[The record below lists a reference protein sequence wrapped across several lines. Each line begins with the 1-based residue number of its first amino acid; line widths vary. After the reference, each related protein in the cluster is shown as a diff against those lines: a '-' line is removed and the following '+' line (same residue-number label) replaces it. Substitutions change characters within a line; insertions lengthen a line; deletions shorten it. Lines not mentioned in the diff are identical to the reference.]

1 MSRPSANDIATGS
14 LPKISH
20 GRGVYLWDT
29 DGRQYI
35 DGSGGPAVFSVG
47 HGDPRVNAA
56 VAAQMEKVAYGYRY
70 LFTTDPLEE
79 LSEILCNAT
88 GMADMVYTTSGSE
101 AVESAVKIALQYHF
115 DRGDPARVNF
125 IARQRSWHGNTLMAT
140 ALSGFV
146 DRTRAFAGA
155 LPAVGRVSAANAY
168 RLPEGVSRDGLVAH
182 LAAELE
188 AEIHR
193 LGPQTVAAFIFEPV
207 VGAAGGA
214 LPPPDGYAKAMAEVC
229 RRHGVLVISDEVMCG
244 SGRTGHWRASA
255 EDGIMPDIITVAK
268 SLSGGYLPLGA
279 AVYTQEV
286 ADAMRAGHG
295 GPLTGHTYTGHTA
308 CLAAGLAVQKIVAEE
323 GLLARIQDKGPRWQA
338 DLRARMA
345 HLPQVGDI
353 RGRGFFIG
361 VEVVADPETK
371 APFAA
376 SLGVNGRIRAEGL
389 RRGLI
394 CYPSGG
400 HVDGAAGDTVI
411 LAPPFNATDAEL
423 DEIADK
429 LVATLETVITGL
441 PRH

>member
-1 MSRPSANDIATGS
+1 MPRPSANDISMGP

-35 DGSGGPAVFSVG
+35 DGSGGPAVFSIG

-56 VAAQMEKVAYGYRY
+56 VAAQMDRIAFGYRY
-70 LFTTDPLEE
+70 LFTADPLEE
-79 LSEILCNAT
+79 MNEIITRAT

-125 IARQRSWHGNTLMAT
+125 IARKRSWHGNTLMAT
-140 ALSGFV
+140 ALSGFE
-146 DRTRAFAGA
+146 DRQHAFAGA

-168 RLPEGVSRDGLVAH
+168 RLPDGVSREGLVAH

-188 AEIHR
+188 TEIQR
-193 LGPQTVAAFIFEPV
+193 FGPETVAAFIFEPV

-214 LPPPDGYAKAMAEVC
+214 LPAPEGYARAMAKVC
-229 RRHGVLVISDEVMCG
+229 RRHGVLVICDEVMCG
-244 SGRTGHWRASA
+244 SGRTGVWRASA

-279 AVYTQEV
+279 AVYTREV
-286 ADAMRAGHG
+286 ADVMAAGHG
-295 GPLTGHTYTGHTA
+295 GPLTGHTYTGHTT
-308 CLAAGLAVQKIVAEE
+308 CLAAGVAVQRIVAEE
-323 GLLARIQDKGPRWQA
+323 GLLSRIRDRGPRWQA

-345 HLPQVGDI
+345 HIRQVGDI
-353 RGRGFFIG
+353 RGRGYFIG

-371 APFAA
+371 APYAA

-411 LAPPFNATDAEL
+411 LAPPFNASDAEL
-423 DEIADK
+423 DEIAGK
-429 LVATLETVITGL
+429 LTETLETVIAGL
-441 PRH
+441 PGR

>member
-1 MSRPSANDIATGS
+1 MSHPSANDITQGP

-20 GRGVYLWDT
+20 GRGVYLWDR

-70 LFTTDPLEE
+70 LFTSDPLEE
-79 LSEILCNAT
+79 MSDIIARAT
-88 GMADMVYTTSGSE
+88 GLADMVYTTSGSE

-115 DRGDPARVNF
+115 DRGDPKRVNF
-125 IARQRSWHGNTLMAT
+125 IARKRSWHGNTLMAT
-140 ALSGFV
+140 ALSGFEE
-146 DRTRAFAGA
+146 RQRAFAGA
-155 LPAVGRVSAANAY
+155 LPMVGRVSAANAY
-168 RLPEGVSRDGLVAH
+168 RLPAGVTREGLVGH

-188 AEIHR
+188 AEILR
-193 LGPQTVAAFIFEPV
+193 LGPKTVAGFIFEPV

-214 LPPPDGYAKAMAEVC
+214 LPAPEGYAKAMAEVC
-229 RRHGVLVISDEVMCG
+229 RRHGVLVICDEVMCG
-244 SGRTGHWRASA
+244 SGRTGVWRASA
-255 EDGIMPDIITVAK
+255 EDGITPDIITVAK

-279 AVYTQEV
+279 TVYTREI
-286 ADAMRAGHG
+286 ADVIAAGHG

-308 CLAAGLAVQKIVAEE
+308 CLAAGVAVQRIVQEE
-323 GLLARIQDKGPRWQA
+323 GLLARIQDKGTRWQNE
-338 DLRARMA
+338 LRSRMA
-345 HLPQVGDI
+345 HLPQVGDV
-353 RGRGFFIG
+353 RGRGYFLG
-361 VEVVADPETK
+361 VELVADPETK
-371 APFAA
+371 APFDA

-400 HVDGAAGDTVI
+400 HVDDAAGDTVI
-411 LAPPFNATDAEL
+411 VAPPFNASDAEL

-429 LVATLETVITGL
+429 LVATLETVVAGL
-441 PRH
+441 PQA